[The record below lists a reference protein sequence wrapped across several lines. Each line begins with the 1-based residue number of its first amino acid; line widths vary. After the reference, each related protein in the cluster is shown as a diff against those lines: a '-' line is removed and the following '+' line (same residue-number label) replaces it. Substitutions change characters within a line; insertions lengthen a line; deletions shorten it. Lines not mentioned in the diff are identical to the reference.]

1 MITMTQDS
9 ESKNDNHPQP
19 EDDYTDALTT
29 LQNELATLKQAFE
42 SQKQEYQDTIT
53 KLQQENT
60 SLQRS
65 LIRNALTPEQPAPQ
79 PKTEEELYNENIQQ
93 LADKTLLYMA
103 QL

>member
-1 MITMTQDS
+1 MADS
-9 ESKNDNHPQP
+9 ESKNDTPPTDQ
-19 EDDYTDALTT
+19 EEYTDALTA
-29 LQNELATLKQAFE
+29 LQNELSTLKQAFE
-42 SQKQEYQDTIT
+42 QQSKDYQDTIT

-93 LADKTLLYMA
+93 LADKTIRYMEMI
-103 QL
+103 

>member
-1 MITMTQDS
+1 MTQDS
-9 ESKNDNHPQP
+9 ESKNDNQPQP
-19 EDDYTDALTT
+19 EDDYTDALTA
-29 LQNELATLKQAFE
+29 LQTELSNLKQAFE
-42 SQKQEYQDTIT
+42 QQSKDYQDTIT

-79 PKTEEELYNENIQQ
+79 PKTEEQIYEENIQQ

>member
-1 MITMTQDS
+1 MTQDS
-9 ESKNDNHPQP
+9 ESKNDTPTEQ
-19 EDDYTDALTT
+19 EEYTDALTT
-29 LQNELATLKQAFE
+29 LQAELSNLKQAFE
-42 SQKQEYQDTIT
+42 TQQKQYEDAIT

-93 LADKTLLYMA
+93 LADKTIRYMA

>member
-1 MITMTQDS
+1 MTQDS
-9 ESKNDNHPQP
+9 ESKNDTPPTDQ
-19 EDDYTDALTT
+19 EEYTDALTA
-29 LQNELATLKQAFE
+29 LQTELSNLKQAFE
-42 SQKQEYQDTIT
+42 QQSKDYQDTIT

-93 LADKTLLYMA
+93 LADKTIRYMEMI
-103 QL
+103 